1 MMVGNAASVKL
12 DPSTFAL
19 FAFRQAH
26 VVSLKSRL
34 NSFIKPILKSRLS
47 SFIKPL
53 LFLNIVS
60 TPASVALGGREEEEE
75 AG

>member
-1 MMVGNAASVKL
+1 MMVGNAASLKL

-53 LFLNIVS
+53 LFLN
-60 TPASVALGGREEEEE
+60 
-75 AG
+75 